1 MELQLIESMYPQQ
14 MMFFRENIQKLVE
27 SSGVS
32 VMLHECR
39 PCDDDLPIEF
49 VFTLPSTLMEIFF
62 TLPESYPAKDKLS
75 VHVRITDG
83 KMSSGLVKKKQSE
96 ANECLSRQLS
106 EAETPS
112 DFNVLSVIQWVEE
125 FERNLKTEESSSP
138 FHHLPS
144 STEWDDRLTGKVKD
158 TQRSESDSED
168 WSFGEEVT
176 RREEEAAR
184 KLSSPSEQ
192 QEGKNNNI
200 HTIEGMTIT
209 SLFRKGNER
218 GIMN

>member
-1 MELQLIESMYPQQ
+1 MKEMEEQLMELQLIESMYPRQ

-27 SSGVS
+27 SSDVS
-32 VMLHECR
+32 MMLHECR

-49 VFTLPSTLMEIFF
+49 VFTLPSTMMEIFF
-62 TLPESYPAKDKLS
+62 TLPESYPVKDKLS
-75 VHVRITDG
+75 LHVRITDG
-83 KMSSGLVKKKQSE
+83 KMSSGLLKKKQSE
-96 ANECLSRQLS
+96 ANECLSRLLS

-125 FERNLKTEESSSP
+125 FERNLKTEESS

-144 STEWDDRLTGKVKD
+144 TELDDRLTGKVKD

-168 WSFGEEVT
+168 SSFDEEVT
-176 RREEEAAR
+176 RREEASQR
-184 KLSSPSEQ
+184 LSSTTSE

-200 HTIEGMTIT
+200 HTIEGMMTNF
-209 SLFRKGNER
+209 SCVAGKGL
-218 GIMN
+218 

>member
-1 MELQLIESMYPQQ
+1 MKEMEEQLMELQLIESMYPHQ

-27 SSGVS
+27 SPDVS

-39 PCDDDLPIEF
+39 PCDDDLPVEF

-62 TLPESYPAKDKLS
+62 TLPESYPIKDKLS

-83 KMSSGLVKKKQSE
+83 KMSSGLLKKKQSE
-96 ANECLSRQLS
+96 ANECLSRLLS

-144 STEWDDRLTGKVKD
+144 STELEDRLTGKVKD

-168 WSFGEEVT
+168 SSFDEEVT
-176 RREEEAAR
+176 RREEASQR
-184 KLSSPSEQ
+184 LSSTTEH
-192 QEGKNNNI
+192 EGKNNNI
-200 HTIEGMTIT
+200 HTIEGMMTIT
-209 SLFRKGNER
+209 SLVFTV
-218 GIMN
+218 